1 MLTQQIFTCPK
12 SKIETQGKLWNICSE
27 LTIKTVCWGCYVT
40 RNWKYKLFLKYLY
53 CKLLPGVPVWSALM
67 HQFDLCGVKLTA
79 DYLMKLSKALTWAR
93 IRFQYIMLQSH
104 NHAKFCICRL
114 SLSEV
119 EKNEREEVVGFQFRL
134 EKIFIKFCF
143 VSNEF
148 TWSVS

>member
-12 SKIETQGKLWNICSE
+12 SKIETQGNLWNICSE

-79 DYLMKLSKALTWAR
+79 DYLMMLSKALTWAR
-93 IRFQYIMLQSH
+93 IRFQYKAIIMQNFVSAVCHYQKL
-104 NHAKFCICRL
+104 K
-114 SLSEV
+114 
-119 EKNEREEVVGFQFRL
+119 KNQREEVVGFQFRF